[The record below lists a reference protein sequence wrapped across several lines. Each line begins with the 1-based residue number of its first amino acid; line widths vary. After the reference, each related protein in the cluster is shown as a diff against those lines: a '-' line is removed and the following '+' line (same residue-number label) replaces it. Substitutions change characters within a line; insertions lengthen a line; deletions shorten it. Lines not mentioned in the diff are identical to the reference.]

1 VRQDREIG
9 PLGTA
14 TRVVGGVVAIAV
26 PIGVSGVGWWDLGA
40 ALVAFPLVAT
50 AAGALVT
57 AGYQRFAPGAL
68 ARRHAICSVPG
79 CTLTAIIVVI
89 AVGLSALTAVSMVAF
104 WVWIGAS
111 LLLAAAR
118 GYGGCELL
126 AFPNA
131 LTRRRDQ
138 IGCIIYTPIDRAE
151 ARRSAH
157 RAGRPVHAHR

>member
-1 VRQDREIG
+1 MRRDREIG

-14 TRVVGGVVAIAV
+14 ARVVGGVLAIAL
-26 PIGVSGVGWWDLGA
+26 PIALSGVGWWDLGA

-57 AGYQRFAPGAL
+57 AGYQRFAPGSL
-68 ARRHAICSVPG
+68 ARRHAICSGPA
-79 CTLTAIIVVI
+79 CTLTAIIVAI
-89 AVGLSALTAVSMVAF
+89 AVGLSALTPVSMVAF

-118 GYGGCELL
+118 GYGGCEVL

-131 LTRRRDQ
+131 LMRRRDQ
-138 IGCIIYTPIDRAE
+138 IGCIIYSPIDAAE
-151 ARRSAH
+151 ARRSAR
-157 RAGRPVHAHR
+157 RAGRPAHAHR